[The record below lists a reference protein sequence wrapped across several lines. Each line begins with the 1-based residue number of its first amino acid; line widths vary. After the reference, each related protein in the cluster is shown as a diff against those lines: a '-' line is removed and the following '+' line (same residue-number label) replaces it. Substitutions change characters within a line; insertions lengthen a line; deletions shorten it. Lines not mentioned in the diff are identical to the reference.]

1 MVYMVAALVVVST
14 MLCVVGM
21 GLPAFGDYLFR
32 ELPAAFTEQ
41 TETFMET
48 NILTPSLFALT
59 SRYMPDQQSAARVVA
74 LLLSACVVAATVVV
88 LRRAEASGRRSLHA
102 MGLVIC
108 AAVLIAP
115 YNRVYDMLILWI
127 PICFLLTDW
136 ESWATQSW
144 VEVAGLAVVML
155 ALTFSFHA
163 TVYTMVVGCLWLL
176 ETGMIGRRMTN
187 DCVSR
192 PSPTGMRL

>member
-1 MVYMVAALVVVST
+1 MHRLTDFESRD
-14 MLCVVGM
+14 LPNEVGLLPVTDGHAHE
-21 GLPAFGDYLFR
+21 GLGR
-32 ELPAAFTEQ
+32 
-41 TETFMET
+41 
-48 NILTPSLFALT
+48 ISSRRGLFALT
-59 SRYMPDQQSAARVVA
+59 SRYLPGQRSVARVVA

-88 LRRAEASGRRSLHA
+88 LRRGGSSGRRSLHA

-136 ESWATQSW
+136 EVWAAESW